1 MIAKGDVSK
10 RSWWHD
16 LDESHAAKQTGTERQ
31 QRRTRESTQ
40 KTNDE
45 GRCVG
50 KGVAGGQ
57 SERER
62 NKGGWDALPASVED
76 IGCVDDECRAHALW

>member
-1 MIAKGDVSK
+1 MIWTRATPQSRQERRGNSGERARAKIPG
-10 RSWWHD
+10 
-16 LDESHAAKQTGTERQ
+16 
-31 QRRTRESTQ
+31 TQ

-62 NKGGWDALPASVED
+62 NKGGWDTLPASVED